1 MLVWILVIIGVVI
14 VDQITKLLT
23 VHFLD
28 VGESVTVI
36 PGFENDIFR
45 FTYVQNEGAAF
56 GMLGDH
62 RWVFMIISTVAIA
75 ALLVYLWRFRPQS
88 KWACTA
94 LSLIIGG
101 GIGNMIDR
109 IHLEYVID
117 FLDFSAFPTL
127 WKWVFNV
134 ADACVCVGGG
144 ILFVWCVC
152 SLIQEMRQGKK
163 TVAATQNGQ
172 SESEQAEEA
181 ASDASETEQEK

>member
-14 VDQITKLLT
+14 ADQITKLLT

-36 PGFENDIFR
+36 PGFSENDIFR
-45 FTYVQNEGAAF
+45 FTYVQNDGAAF
-56 GMLGDH
+56 GMLGEH
-62 RWVFMIISTVAIA
+62 RWVFMIVSTVAIV
-75 ALLVYLWRFRPQS
+75 ALLIYLWKFRPPS

-94 LSLIIGG
+94 ISLIIGG

-109 IHLEYVID
+109 VHLEYVID
-117 FLDFSAFPTL
+117 FLDFSAFPEL

-152 SLIQEMRQGKK
+152 SLIQEFREEKKSRQQTGE
-163 TVAATQNGQ
+163 N
-172 SESEQAEEA
+172 
-181 ASDASETEQEK
+181 TEQEISDSSSDPEE